1 MGENATVVVQ
11 NLAKHFGEVK
21 AVDGISFE
29 VYRGECFGLLGPNG
43 AGKSTTIKM
52 LTTLSPADSGDAMIS
67 GFSATTNPAKVRD
80 AIGYVPQMLSVD
92 SAMSG
97 YENLLIFSKLY
108 GLKPNH
114 RRERIREVLRVIELE
129 DFADRQ
135 VKTYSGGM
143 IRRLEIGQAILNY
156 PDVLFLDEPTVGLDP
171 VARKSV
177 WAHIEK
183 LRREHHVTILL
194 TTHYMEEAEALCT
207 RIAIMSRGKIV
218 AIGTPQDLRAQMGDP
233 HASMDDVFAHYVGN
247 FQPEEGGFRDVRR
260 SRRTAKRLG

>member
-1 MGENATVVVQ
+1 MCQKTTVVVQ
-11 NLAKHFGEVK
+11 NLSKQFGEVK

-52 LTTLSPADSGDAMIS
+52 LTTLTPVDSGEVVIS
-67 GFSATTNPAKVRD
+67 GFSLSKNPAQVREM
-80 AIGYVPQMLSVD
+80 IGYVPQMLSVD
-92 SAMSG
+92 AAMSG

-108 GLKPNH
+108 GLKQSQ
-114 RRERIREVLRVIELE
+114 RKKRIREVLKVIGLE
-129 DFADRQ
+129 DSAERP

-156 PDVLFLDEPTVGLDP
+156 PEVLFLDEPTVGLDP
-171 VARKSV
+171 IARKAV
-177 WAHIEK
+177 WAHIEN
-183 LRREHHVTILL
+183 LRREHNVTILL

-207 RIAIMSRGKIV
+207 RIAIMSKGKIV
-218 AIGTPQDLRAQMGDP
+218 AIGTPHQLREQIGDLN
-233 HASMDDVFAHYVGN
+233 ASMDDVFTYFAGE
-247 FQPEEGGFRDVRR
+247 FEPEEGSFRDVTR